1 MTVIEKRALLAAWA
15 MKISYIAFLLSLT
28 LGTWVWVQEGRQPS
42 ISIWLIRT
50 LPILLFA
57 YGVFKQQL
65 RSIAWLCFAILLYFA
80 MAVTEAMSP
89 YVIWFNYIE
98 LAVVVVLFCSATIFI
113 RWQAQML
120 KAKQAEG
127 VLGE

>member
-1 MTVIEKRALLAAWA
+1 MTAIERRALFAAWA

-50 LPILLFA
+50 VPILLFA
-57 YGVFKQQL
+57 YGVFKHRL
-65 RSIAWLCFAILLYFA
+65 RSIAWLCFAVLMYFA

-98 LAVVVVLFCSATIFI
+98 LAVVVVLFCSATAFI

-127 VLGE
+127 TASE

>member
-1 MTVIEKRALLAAWA
+1 MKAIEKRALLAAWA

-50 LPILLFA
+50 VPILFFA
-57 YGVFKQQL
+57 FGVFKHQL

-98 LAVVVVLFCSATIFI
+98 LAVVVLLFCSATVFI

-127 VLGE
+127 NSGE